1 MPLMWDV
8 APSAAVSADSL
19 PELPSSAGP
28 QVSSVDLS
36 FVRAAHP
43 PAVDVLGP
51 ALNAAIRLWN
61 CPAPWFVT
69 GAPEALQKT
78 FLAQG
83 DSPPHH
89 LSLAWSQ
96 HDWWVIPPVTEQAL
110 EQLASRLSFEAD
122 PPKVNQS
129 TKTCLSGRPAVV
141 IDHYSQAL
149 LLQSVWSTTNFNT
162 PLTVALSIRLVDR
175 GEGVRIGHDLKDL
188 LLGVGRMPGLKIEA
202 IWGDFSW
209 LSESEVPGG
218 LSLMQLAAR
227 QLADVANINLPPI
240 CHELPQKFWPLVD
253 CVESAPTIPQSLFS
267 YSFPSWWNMLQ
278 KTSAVPLALLQGA
291 VISRP
296 TIQTAVLNLGSKHF
310 HDIGWGELTK
320 ISACPSLR
328 LLQDAGAKCQRLLA
342 EKSLWELSPEAGD
355 LRIGHAATCIPIS
368 GAFSSLG

>member
-8 APSAAVSADSL
+8 APSVAVSADSL

-36 FVRAAHP
+36 FGRAAHP

-83 DSPPHH
+83 NSPPHH
-89 LSLAWSQ
+89 LSLARSQ
-96 HDWWVIPPVTEQAL
+96 HDWWVIPPVTEQGL

-122 PPKVNQS
+122 SPKVNQS
-129 TKTCLSGRPAVV
+129 TETCPSGQPAVV

-149 LLQSVWSTTNFNT
+149 LLQNVWSATNFHT
-162 PLTVALSIRLVDR
+162 PLTVALSVRLVDR

-188 LLGVGRMPGLKIEA
+188 LLGVGRMPGLKIAA

-209 LSESEVPGG
+209 LPESEVPGG

-227 QLADVANINLPPI
+227 QLADVVNINLPCI
-240 CHELPQKFWPLVD
+240 CHELPQKFWPLINR
-253 CVESAPTIPQSLFS
+253 VEGVLTIPQCIFS
-267 YSFPSWWNMLQ
+267 CSFPTWWDMLQ
-278 KTSAVPLALLQGA
+278 KASAVPLALLQGV

-296 TIQTAVLNLGSKHF
+296 TIQTAVLNLGSQHF
-310 HDIGWGELTK
+310 HEIGWGDLTR
-320 ISACPSLR
+320 IDTCPSLR
-328 LLQDAGAKCQRLLA
+328 LLQDAGAKCQKLLA

-368 GAFSSLG
+368 GAFSSLD